1 MCGVGSLWRRLR
13 RLSGSAVANHE
24 GLQAQDLRPAGVANG
39 LAWRHWHPMSS
50 RAGDLASVGT
60 RSAWAIRTVASEPPF
75 VSESGAYRSAS
86 GRRNAGQLPPAR
98 DAGWARPRPGPWSGA
113 LVVGECVCGDTSQP
127 AEGGIERGEHRPQ
140 GSVPGRQYHSVA
152 APRQP
157 SAEQVGWPAPDQWAL
172 APVVLKPHTGLG
184 DPGPIDPV
192 PASLVRGL
200 DLCHR
205 PACRPLVACK
215 SHGDQAV
222 VDNVGADLAAR
233 ALHQLLDLPQERVD
247 EVRAPPWL

>member
-1 MCGVGSLWRRLR
+1 MGTPATRSMVTVRSLSVSAYVGTPPSRRKVASSEVSTVPRVRSQVGSITRWRLHA
-13 RLSGSAVANHE
+13 S
-24 GLQAQDLRPAGVANG
+24 QAQNRLVGRP
-39 LAWRHWHPMSS
+39 
-50 RAGDLASVGT
+50 
-60 RSAWAIRTVASEPPF
+60 
-75 VSESGAYRSAS
+75 
-86 GRRNAGQLPPAR
+86 
-98 DAGWARPRPGPWSGA
+98 
-113 LVVGECVCGDTSQP
+113 
-127 AEGGIERGEHRPQ
+127 
-140 GSVPGRQYHSVA
+140 
-152 APRQP
+152 
-157 SAEQVGWPAPDQWAL
+157 PDQWAL

-222 VDNVGADLAAR
+222 VGNVGADLAVR

-247 EVRAPPWL
+247 EVRAPPWLERITPSITPGDIVLDGPRVAAGQPCR